1 LSLDF
6 LFIRSREKLNTPGII
21 LQQDLEHKLRCEVK
35 LVMETPKAGW
45 TQTTDV
51 VKWAEDF
58 SSFLSREKASAQ
70 RCLHDCERLLN
81 DPNVK
86 SDSLRDGLRELMS
99 KTEDNFGT
107 LLHLERVINMK
118 NHGDFTQHHNSTPS
132 MAIRQKSQSSS
143 SAAVAGSAPQFT
155 QTGRFR
161 QQRIRS
167 IDFAG
172 GDFLKMKRD
181 SRHSSGGTDENFDD
195 FIFNEN
201 NHEETPF
208 EPVDDL
214 DDDSGFPEAAYKAR
228 PTSGEKVIA
237 KSMPMNVP
245 DQRKL
250 MMDFPEI
257 DEDTQDIPTK
267 IAELARSL
275 HVDAI
280 GELPSPRL
288 VE

>member
-1 LSLDF
+1 
-6 LFIRSREKLNTPGII
+6 
-21 LQQDLEHKLRCEVK
+21 
-35 LVMETPKAGW
+35 METPKAGW

-51 VKWAEDF
+51 VRWAEDF
-58 SSFLSREKASAQ
+58 SSFLSREKASAE

-86 SDSLRDGLRELMS
+86 SDSLRDGLRDLMS

-118 NHGDFTQHHNSTPS
+118 NHGDLTQHHNTTPS
-132 MAIRQKSQSSS
+132 IAIRQKSQSSS
-143 SAAVAGSAPQFT
+143 SAIVAGSAPQFT

-167 IDFAG
+167 IDFAS
-172 GDFLKMKRD
+172 GDIFNKRD
-181 SRHSSGGTDENFDD
+181 SRHSSGGTDDNFDDQFKDD
-195 FIFNEN
+195 FIFNENNEN

-208 EPVDDL
+208 ETADDL
-214 DDDSGFPEAAYKAR
+214 DDDSGFPEAAYKTR
-228 PTSGEKVIA
+228 PTSGENVSMIA

-245 DQRKL
+245 DHRKL
-250 MMDFPEI
+250 MMGSSPEL

>member
-1 LSLDF
+1 
-6 LFIRSREKLNTPGII
+6 
-21 LQQDLEHKLRCEVK
+21 
-35 LVMETPKAGW
+35 METPKPSW
-45 TQTTDV
+45 TKTTDIV
-51 VKWAEDF
+51 EWAEDF
-58 SSFLSREKASAQ
+58 SSFLSREKSSAE

-118 NHGDFTQHHNSTPS
+118 NHGDLAEHHNTTPS
-132 MAIRQKSQSSS
+132 IAIRKKS
-143 SAAVAGSAPQFT
+143 SATVAGSAPQFT

-161 QQRIRS
+161 QQRIKS
-167 IDFAG
+167 VDFAN
-172 GDFLKMKRD
+172 GDSFRKRD
-181 SRHSSGGTDENFDD
+181 SRHSSGGTDENFDEHFKDD
-195 FIFNEN
+195 FLFNEN

-208 EPVDDL
+208 DTVDDL

-228 PTSGEKVIA
+228 PTSGEKVSMIA

-245 DQRKL
+245 DHRKL
-250 MMDFPEI
+250 MMDHSSP
-257 DEDTQDIPTK
+257 DLNEDTQDIPTK
-267 IAELARSL
+267 ISEIARSL

-288 VE
+288 ID